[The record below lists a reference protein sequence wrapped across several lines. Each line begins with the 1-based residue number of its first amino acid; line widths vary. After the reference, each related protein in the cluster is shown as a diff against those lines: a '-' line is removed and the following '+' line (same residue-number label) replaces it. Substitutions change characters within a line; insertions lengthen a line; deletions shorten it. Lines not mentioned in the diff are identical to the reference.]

1 MQDQHRECGLMW
13 VTMMVEAMMVWGKVV
28 SDCVN
33 GDLNVDRGKVA
44 SAVRVAVV
52 MLMLAARAMRASWC

>member
-1 MQDQHRECGLMW
+1 MW